1 MARSKEKGEVF
12 GGDVQSVESLAGR
25 LVFVVPR
32 RIVSLC
38 PSITETLV
46 AIGGLPRLVAATRYC
61 VRPQGL
67 LWGLPRIGGTKNPD
81 LRRIR
86 DLAPDLVFANQE
98 ENRREDV
105 LALREAGIE
114 VDVSFPRRVAEV
126 PEAIRGW
133 GRRLG
138 EEMSAEGLAS
148 RIESQLTA
156 LESEPPPGTFRF
168 AYWIWRN
175 PWMTVSGDTYV
186 SDLLSLAGG
195 VNVFAGEGDRYP
207 VGRPEE
213 SLERDAGIHF
223 FPSEP
228 YPFREEKHAE
238 EVARIFGDRARRLFV
253 AGDDLSWH
261 GFRTLDGL
269 RAVKK
274 LRVYASSTP
283 SF

>member
-1 MARSKEKGEVF
+1 M
-12 GGDVQSVESLAGR
+12 
-25 LVFVVPR
+25 VPR

-46 AIGGLPRLVAATRYC
+46 AIGGLSRLVAATRYC

-81 LRRIR
+81 LGRIQ

-105 LALREAGIE
+105 LALQGAGIE
-114 VDVSFPRRVAEV
+114 VDVSFPRKVAEV
-126 PEAIRGW
+126 PDAIRGW

-138 EEMSAEGLAS
+138 EEGAAEALAS
-148 RIESQLTA
+148 RIESEIAA
-156 LESEPPPGTFRF
+156 LQGESPPGAFRY
-168 AYWIWRN
+168 AYWIWRK

-186 SDLLSLAGG
+186 SDLLSLSGG
-195 VNVFAGEGDRYP
+195 VNVFAGEEDRYP
-207 VGRPEE
+207 VASPEE
-213 SLERDAGIHF
+213 SLARGTGVHF

-228 YPFREEKHAE
+228 YPFREEKHGE
-238 EVARIFGDRARRLFV
+238 EVAKIFGEKSRRLFV

-274 LRVYASSTP
+274 LRVYASS
-283 SF
+283 

>member
-1 MARSKEKGEVF
+1 VI
-12 GGDVQSVESLAGR
+12 
-25 LVFVVPR
+25 PR

-46 AIGGLPRLVAATRYC
+46 AIGGLSRLVAATRYC

-81 LRRIR
+81 VARIR

-105 LALREAGIE
+105 LALEQAGIE
-114 VDVSFPRRVAEV
+114 VDVSFPRKVAEV
-126 PEAIRGW
+126 PQAIRGW

-138 EEMSAEGLAS
+138 EEKAAEGLAA
-148 RIESQLTA
+148 RIEGELAA
-156 LESEPPPGTFRF
+156 LAAEPPAGAFRY
-168 AYWIWRN
+168 ACWIWRN
-175 PWMTVSGDTYV
+175 PWMTVSSDTYV

-195 VNVFAGEGDRYP
+195 VNVFGGEGDRYP
-207 VGRPEE
+207 VASPEE
-213 SLERDAGIHF
+213 SLARGAGVHF

-228 YPFREEKHAE
+228 YPFREEKHGE
-238 EVARIFGDRARRLFV
+238 EVAKLFGERARRLFV

-274 LRVYASSTP
+274 LRVYAEAPTP
-283 SF
+283 AG